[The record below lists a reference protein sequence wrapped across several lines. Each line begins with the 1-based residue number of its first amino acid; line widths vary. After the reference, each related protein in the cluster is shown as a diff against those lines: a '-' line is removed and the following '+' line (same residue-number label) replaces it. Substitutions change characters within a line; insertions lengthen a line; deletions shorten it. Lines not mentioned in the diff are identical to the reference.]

1 MASRYYNP
9 RLAQK
14 VGAAEAPMYSS
25 ISGAVEKG
33 RIAYERETAK
43 QLQKKQIE
51 MQQRQA
57 EAVAFKKEM
66 ERRDDILYN
75 ISKQQEKISKPIDL
89 LPAQLK
95 GVATA
100 LAEEAKMEYL
110 EIQKDIQKG
119 LLTKGQAAIKMEN
132 GPNTKINK
140 INGIISGHSELIEDA
155 NFKKPSVVNDS
166 KSLKITNKL
175 IEGNYTVNKDGEIV
189 IMDDDNK
196 TILQKIP
203 LSEANKVNYIEEDTE
218 GFYNAFVSLNSAMDS
233 TAKSGKRWESA
244 EREINLVVDQLN
256 FTPEQALSI
265 AFDYLGKEKPE
276 YANLKNYQNKDG
288 SINIEGWKKT
298 IDTDGAD
305 GTGDGIPG
313 EPEDLNIWVKNQLKE
328 VAKNSY
334 DGYKKDYAD
343 KFDKDK
349 NNTSENIAIA
359 GIEDIENALTDFNFS
374 ILNGKTINGRK
385 VENTEIKNGKL
396 IINYVARTTSEG
408 QEIAESEPIDLNNQT
423 EIKGLIGEY
432 LKSIY
437 GSDKNVDEAILSLRN
452 KNIKTFKQSAQEKSI
467 LFPSPS
473 TKKQLP

>member
-57 EAVAFKKEM
+57 EAAAFKKEM

-100 LAEEAKMEYL
+100 LAEEAKMEYF

-140 INGIISGHSELIEDA
+140 INGIISGHGELIEDA
-155 NFKKPSVVNDS
+155 NFKTPSVVNDS

-233 TAKSGKRWESA
+233 AAKSGKRWESA

-256 FTPEQALSI
+256 FTPEQSLSI
-265 AFDYLGKEKPE
+265 AFDYLGKTKPE
-276 YANLKNYQNKDG
+276 YASLKDYQNEDG
-288 SINIEGWKKT
+288 SINIDKFKNEKV
-298 IDTDGAD
+298 AD
-305 GTGDGIPG
+305 LDGDGKIG
-313 EPEDLNIWVKNQLKE
+313 DDDDLNIWVKNQLKQA
-328 VAKNSY
+328 AKNSY

-343 KFDKDK
+343 KFEAGSELTQTQKYNEEKAAKRGDILIKKLDEGVQSFI
-349 NNTSENIAIA
+349 TSISPSTEFRDVN
-359 GIEDIENALTDFNFS
+359 GLVTLLNRDED
-374 ILNGKTINGRK
+374 GK
-385 VENTEIKNGKL
+385 V
-396 IINYVARTTSEG
+396 VEG
-408 QEIAESEPIDLNNQT
+408 QRYNTNTIEGREAFLNDFARA
-423 EIKGLIGEY
+423 K
-432 LKSIY
+432 Y
-437 GSDKNVDEAILSLRN
+437 GSDAQFDLIQDYIGKTLRN
-452 KNIKTFKQSAQEKSI
+452 TMVEETG
-467 LFPSPS
+467 PSPT
-473 TKKQLP
+473 TKPQLP

>member
-14 VGAAEAPMYSS
+14 VGAAEAPMYTS

-33 RIAYERETAK
+33 RIAYERETVK

-57 EAVAFKKEM
+57 EAAAFKKEM

-75 ISKQQEKISKPIDL
+75 ITKQQEKISKPIEL

-95 GVATA
+95 GIATS
-100 LAEEAKMEYL
+100 LAEEAKIEYL
-110 EIQKDIQKG
+110 EIQKAIQKG
-119 LLTKGQAAIKMEN
+119 LLTKGQAAIEMEN
-132 GPNTKINK
+132 GPNAKINK
-140 INGIISGHSELIEDA
+140 INSIISGHAELIENA

-175 IEGNYTVNKDGEIV
+175 IEGNYNVNKDGEIV

-218 GFYNAFVSLNSAMDS
+218 AFNNAFVSLNSAMDS
-233 TAKSGKRWESA
+233 AAKSGKRWESA
-244 EREINLVVDQLN
+244 KREIDLIVDQLN

-265 AFDYLGKEKPE
+265 AFDYLGKERPE

-298 IDTDGAD
+298 IDAD
-305 GTGDGIPG
+305 DDGIFG
-313 EPEDLNIWVKNQLKE
+313 EDEDLNKWVKDQLKE
-328 VAKNSY
+328 VAENSY
-334 DGYKKDYAD
+334 EGYKKDYKD
-343 KFDKDK
+343 KFDTDK
-349 NNTSENIAIA
+349 NNTSENIATA
-359 GIEDIENALTDFNFS
+359 GIEDIEKALTDFNFS

-396 IINYVARTTSEG
+396 IINYIARTSAEG
-408 QEIAESEPIDLNNQT
+408 QEIAESEPIDLNSET
-423 EIKGLIGEY
+423 AIKSLIGEY
-432 LKSIY
+432 VKSIY
-437 GSDKNVDEAILSLRN
+437 GGDKNVDEAILLLRN
-452 KNIKTFKQSAQEKSI
+452 KNVKTFKQSAQEKSI

>member
-14 VGAAEAPMYSS
+14 VGAAEAPMYTS

-33 RIAYERETAK
+33 RIAYERETVK

-57 EAVAFKKEM
+57 EAAAFKKEM

-75 ISKQQEKISKPIDL
+75 ITKQQEKISKPIEL

-95 GVATA
+95 GIATS
-100 LAEEAKMEYL
+100 LAEEAKIEYL
-110 EIQKDIQKG
+110 EIQKAIQKG
-119 LLTKGQAAIKMEN
+119 LLTKGQAAIEMEN
-132 GPNTKINK
+132 GPNAKINK
-140 INGIISGHSELIEDA
+140 INSIISGHAELIENA

-175 IEGNYTVNKDGEIV
+175 IEGNYNVNKDGEIV

-218 GFYNAFVSLNSAMDS
+218 AFNNAFVSLNSAMDS
-233 TAKSGKRWESA
+233 AAKSGKRWESA
-244 EREINLVVDQLN
+244 KREIDLIVDQLN

-265 AFDYLGKEKPE
+265 AFDYLGKERPE

-298 IDTDGAD
+298 IDAD
-305 GTGDGIPG
+305 GDGKPG
-313 EPEDLNIWVKNQLKE
+313 EDEDLSKWVKDQLKE
-328 VAKNSY
+328 VAENSY
-334 DGYKKDYAD
+334 EGYKKDYAD
-343 KFDKDK
+343 KFDTDK
-349 NNTSENIAIA
+349 PNDFVVL
-359 GIEDIENALTDFNFS
+359 GEDIATNIIKDPVSQFQEFSNAPIKYDKLNKTITIETGEDKDGNKLPSEKFNLNKKSEYLRFIDLLLLNS
-374 ILNGKTINGRK
+374 SYTASERSKILNS
-385 VENTEIKNGKL
+385 
-396 IINYVARTTSEG
+396 ARNWVNERSSMFDVKDTSTTAS
-408 QEIAESEPIDLNNQT
+408 DLL
-423 EIKGLIGEY
+423 GLP
-432 LKSIY
+432 
-437 GSDKNVDEAILSLRN
+437 
-452 KNIKTFKQSAQEKSI
+452 TFN
-467 LFPSPS
+467 
-473 TKKQLP
+473 